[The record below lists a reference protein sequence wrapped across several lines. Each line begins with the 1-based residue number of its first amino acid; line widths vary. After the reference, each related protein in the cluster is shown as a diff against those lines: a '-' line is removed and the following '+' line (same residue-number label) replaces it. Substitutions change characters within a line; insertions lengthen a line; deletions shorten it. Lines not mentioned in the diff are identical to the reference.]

1 MDDLADVLDE
11 QLKKISKKGDISPT
25 EAQNACNAMKILYYA
40 ELVDAMDRAEE
51 EGYSTR
57 VNPYSAYGYYR
68 DGHAYDGHAYDSS
81 YNSYNSY
88 DGSYN
93 DGGHSQRGGDGMS
106 RDDMSHGRRGRDG
119 DGDGRYSERRGRDA
133 MGRFTS
139 RDYDGNSRHTEKEH
153 MMNKIDEMRRKVEM
167 MPD

>member
-1 MDDLADVLDE
+1 MSRYINKSTMDDLADVLDE

-40 ELVDAMDRAEE
+40 ELVDAMDRAEQ

-68 DGHAYDGHAYDSS
+68 DSNSYGDS
-81 YNSYNSY
+81 YNSYENMSHR
-88 DGSYN
+88 GN
-93 DGGHSQRGGDGMS
+93 SQRGSDGMS
-106 RDDMSHGRRGRDG
+106 NDGMNNARRGRDG

-133 MGRFTS
+133 MGRYTS
-139 RDYDGNSRHTEKEH
+139 RDYDGNSRHTEKDR
-153 MMNKIDEMRRKVEM
+153 MMDKIDEMRRKVEM